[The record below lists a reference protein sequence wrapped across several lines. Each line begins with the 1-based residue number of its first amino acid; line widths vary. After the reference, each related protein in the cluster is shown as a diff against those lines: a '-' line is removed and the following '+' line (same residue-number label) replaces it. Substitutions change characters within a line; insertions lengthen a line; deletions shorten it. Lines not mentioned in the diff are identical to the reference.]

1 MLWLFQRS
9 LGNFLIAKL
18 SAFALA
24 VTFVYIDNVE
34 TAEPLFV
41 TLHGLNAASD
51 DEVLQASSFRA
62 RCRLPVVSWCHP
74 CMCRI

>member
-1 MLWLFQRS
+1 MLIWMFQRS

-34 TAEPLFV
+34 TAESLFV
-41 TLHGLNAASD
+41 ILHALNASD

-62 RCRLPVVSWCHP
+62 RCRLPVVSWCNP